1 MPLIAAAGRA
11 FHVQRLGS
19 GPPVVLIHGLVIG
32 NLATWFFGVAPLL
45 ARRRSVLLYDMR
57 GHGLSA
63 PAESGFDLA
72 TSSADLVSLLAAVD
86 GFGGPVDLVGHSWGG
101 TLALRFAIDHPDT
114 VRRIV
119 VLDAPLPPFDPAE
132 VASMIDEVDAEQLE
146 RMLAL
151 DHRQLTDLAAHLAAG
166 RGRRAARRA
175 DRLRDLRE
183 QTSVTADLLA
193 EPPLAAAD
201 LARLERPVACVYGS
215 ASPFRARAD
224 ELAAALPDARVVEL
238 AGGHLLPLECPAEV
252 VRAVEGF
259 LDG

>member
-45 ARRRSVLLYDMR
+45 ARQRSVLLYDQR

-72 TSSADLVSLLAAVD
+72 TSSADLESLLAAVA
-86 GFGGPVDLVGHSWGG
+86 GFEGAVDLVGHSWGG
-101 TLALRFAIDHPDT
+101 TLALRFAIDHPDS

-151 DHRQLTDLAAHLAAG
+151 DHRQLTDLAARLAAG

-175 DRLRDLRE
+175 DRLRHLRE

-193 EPPLAAAD
+193 EPPLAAVD
-201 LARLERPVACVYGS
+201 LAALARPVACVYGS
-215 ASPFRARAD
+215 TSPFRPRAD
-224 ELAAALPDARVVEL
+224 ELADALPDARVVEL
-238 AGGHLLPLECPAEV
+238 EGGHLLPLECPADV
-252 VRAVEGF
+252 VRAVADF